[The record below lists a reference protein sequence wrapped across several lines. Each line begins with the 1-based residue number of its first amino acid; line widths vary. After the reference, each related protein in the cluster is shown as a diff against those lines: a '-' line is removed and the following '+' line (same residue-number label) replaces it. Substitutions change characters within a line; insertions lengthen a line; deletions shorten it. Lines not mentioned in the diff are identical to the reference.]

1 MKIVLFDN
9 INRKQLYPFTTV
21 RAVADLRIG
30 MFSLKER
37 WELYLNEEVE
47 ILTEDYIQAFYNDFS
62 VGDLLL
68 IDASVL
74 PSISLVNAVKQ
85 IPIGSHLF
93 NSKGFIAGR
102 LLANEPLHLAQLFK
116 EGFAEVME
124 WENEVARINYPWQL
138 FQQNASIIKQ
148 DYDFF
153 IPKNA
158 SSNAQNGNTLIHAEN
173 IFIEQEANVVGCILD
188 ATDGPIYIGKK
199 STIMPGSCI
208 KGPFVMGINSVV
220 KMGAKIYGA
229 TSVGNNCVVG
239 GEIKNSI
246 IFNNSNKA
254 HDGYLGDS
262 VIGEW
267 CNLGAGTTNSN
278 LKNTAGA
285 IQITNAATNTKH
297 VVGNKCGVLMGH
309 YNKIAINSSINTGSI
324 FGIANNIFGEGL
336 LHKQLDSFIWGTTQ
350 NYELEK
356 CIQDIDNW
364 MQLKSQTLSEQEKK
378 VIINYK
384 NQL

>member
-21 RAVADLRIG
+21 RAVADIRIG

-47 ILTEDYIQAFYNDFS
+47 ILTEDYIQPLYNEFPQ
-62 VGDLLL
+62 GDLLL

-74 PSISLVNAVKQ
+74 PTTNLVAAVKE
-85 IPIGSHLF
+85 ISIGSHLF

-102 LLANEPLHLAQLFK
+102 LLANQPLHLSQLFN
-116 EGFAEVME
+116 EGFAQIVE
-124 WENEVARINYPWQL
+124 WEQEVTRINYPWQL

-148 DYDFF
+148 DFDFF
-153 IPKNA
+153 THNH
-158 SSNAQNGNTLIHAEN
+158 SSQHSQNVNVIINAQHVY
-173 IFIEQEANVVGCILD
+173 IEQEAKVVGCVLD

-199 STIMPGSCI
+199 SALMPGTCI

-229 TSVGNNCVVG
+229 TSIGNNCLVG

-278 LKNTAGA
+278 LKNNASIISIKNFA
-285 IQITNAATNTKH
+285 IHTTHQ
-297 VVGNKCGVLMGH
+297 VGNKCGVFMGH
-309 YNKIAINSSINTGSI
+309 YTKMAINSSINTGSVY
-324 FGIANNIFGEGL
+324 GVASNIFGSGL
-336 LHKQLDSFIWGTTQ
+336 LPKHIDSFIWGIQ
-350 NYELEK
+350 EEYELEK
-356 CIQDIDNW
+356 CLIDIDNW
-364 MQLKSQTLSEQEKK
+364 MQLKNDSLSESERK
-378 VIINYK
+378 IIVNYK
-384 NQL
+384 KQL